1 MRAVLVKQFGVR
13 PEVAAVPDVPV
24 ARHGAVLQV
33 AATGLCRSDWH
44 GWQGH
49 DAGIRLPYV
58 PGHEM
63 AGPIAA
69 LGRDVR
75 GWSPGD
81 RVTVPFVCACGSC
94 EQCRDGNHQVCLN
107 QEQPGFSYW
116 GSFAQYVAIPHAEVN
131 LVRLP
136 EDLSFAGA
144 ATLGCRFATAYR
156 AVARIARV
164 CAGEWVAVFGCGGV
178 GLSAVMIAAASGA
191 QVIAI
196 DTSPAALALAAR
208 HGAVQVLPAGPGI
221 AETIR
226 DLTGGG
232 AHVSVDALGSAG
244 VVQPA
249 LWSLRPRGRLVQI
262 GLLPGEIS
270 LDMAALI
277 GRELQ
282 WLGSHGM
289 AAADYPE
296 MLALVSSG
304 ALRPQDLVTRVIG
317 LGEAPDALAAMS
329 TASSAGITVIEPG

>member
-1 MRAVLVKQFGVR
+1 MRAVFVRKFGVR
-13 PEVAAVPDVPV
+13 PEVAAVADPSVTDQ
-24 ARHGAVLQV
+24 GIVLRV

-63 AGPIAA
+63 AGTIAG

-75 GWSPGD
+75 GWSAGD

-144 ATLGCRFATAYR
+144 ASLGCRFATAYR
-156 AVARIARV
+156 GIRRVARV
-164 CAGEWVAVFGCGGV
+164 SAGEWVAVFGCGGV

-191 QVIAI
+191 RVIAI
-196 DTSPAALALAAR
+196 DTSPAALTLAAR
-208 HGAVQVLPAGPGI
+208 HGAAQALPAGPGI

-232 AHVSVDALGSAG
+232 AHVSVDALGSAEA
-244 VVQPA
+244 VQPA

-262 GLLPGEIS
+262 GLLPGETS

-304 ALRPQDLVTRVIG
+304 TLRPQDLVTTVIG
-317 LGEAPDALAAMS
+317 LGDVPDALAAMS